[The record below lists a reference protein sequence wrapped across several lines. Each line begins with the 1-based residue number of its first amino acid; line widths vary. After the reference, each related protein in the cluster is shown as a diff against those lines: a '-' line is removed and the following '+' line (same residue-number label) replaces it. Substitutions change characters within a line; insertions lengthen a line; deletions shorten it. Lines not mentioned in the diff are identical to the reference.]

1 MTSLTA
7 DKRRPGF
14 LEGVVVALVASSM
27 ISISVAAFDW
37 VLPLGILIRTLI
49 SVAGVAYLLY
59 LFSRCSEKT
68 GRVTALSVYVSMV
81 IATWIFMPSI
91 PWVVIAHLGLIW
103 LIRSLYFY
111 SSMLSALLDLGLTA
125 LSVVGAVAAYL
136 HTDSLFL
143 GLWCLFLV
151 QALFSWIPSS
161 WQRQSTSMKSPVE
174 NNRFDVAYRAAEN
187 AARKLA
193 TNTTTY

>member
-1 MTSLTA
+1 MSSLSI

-14 LEGVVVALVASSM
+14 LEGVVVALVASM
-27 ISISVAAFDW
+27 TVSISVAVFDW
-37 VLPLGILIRTLI
+37 LLPLGILVRVLI
-49 SVAGVAYLLY
+49 SLAGVAYLLY
-59 LFSRCSEKT
+59 LFSRCREKV
-68 GRVTALSVYVSMV
+68 GRMTALSVYVSMV
-81 IATWIFMPSI
+81 IATWVFMPSI

-103 LIRSLYFY
+103 LIRSMYFY
-111 SSMLSALLDLGLTA
+111 SSVLSALLDLGLTV

-151 QALFSWIPSS
+151 QALFTWVPSN
-161 WQRQSTSMKSPVE
+161 WQRQSAQKKSPVE
-174 NNRFDVAYRAAEN
+174 NERFDVAYRAAEN
-187 AARKLA
+187 AVRKLA